1 MKSLSFKPPAVSTS
15 CHLVPWA
22 LRHLTSSQ
30 GEHGMRH
37 FARSHCHVTSTT
49 AHCFG
54 CSRCHR
60 SLAVPDLHAG
70 LCRRRVR
77 VGTHT
82 VQAGRGTT
90 TASHTA
96 QGPGKGGRLHSGH
109 APTPGPRLAR
119 PSASRP
125 LAFARR
131 ELAWVTPSQRVPSGL
146 GRHRVQPRPVPRPGS
161 RCQRT
166 VCNTHRLETGT
177 AALLGRVVL
186 PVAAGA
192 LVGLGNCDHTG
203 DGQGPRRPK
212 WAQS

>member
-30 GEHGMRH
+30 GEHGTRH
-37 FARSHCHVTSTT
+37 FARSHRHVTSTT

-70 LCRRRVR
+70 LCRRCVR
-77 VGTHT
+77 VGTHA

-96 QGPGKGGRLHSGH
+96 QGPGKGGDCTQDTPPPRAPGSHVRQHHGHWRLRGGSW
-109 APTPGPRLAR
+109 PG
-119 PSASRP
+119 SRP
-125 LAFARR
+125 RSGSPA
-131 ELAWVTPSQRVPSGL
+131 AWGGTEFSL
-146 GRHRVQPRPVPRPGS
+146 RPVPHPGS

-186 PVAAGA
+186 PAAAGA

-203 DGQGPRRPK
+203 DGQGPLRLK